1 MEQGNVIDM
10 RTRKAIFCDSV
21 RDQLQEGMK
30 PYLREDANDAVRSQA
45 VNTVEQVIC
54 TAIVSAA
61 VGLAVKLANKIA
73 TKLTTQSQPPV
84 QPSVS

>member
-1 MEQGNVIDM
+1 MDQGNVIDIKT
-10 RTRKAIFCDSV
+10 RTPLFGNGV
-21 RDQLQEGMK
+21 REQLQEGMK

-73 TKLTTQSQPPV
+73 GKLTTQPQPPV
-84 QPSVS
+84 